1 MNQISNKLNEIGF
14 TINTSPYIAGIAMI
28 ILNLGSK
35 YIDTELSPLHNII
48 LQSNLF
54 KKFIILT
61 MFFVGTK
68 DIKASIVLTL
78 LFIIFIGN
86 IFHEESNY
94 TILDKKKINTIVE
107 IHRSKIKNNKNKR
120 MNIKKNN

>member
-1 MNQISNKLNEIGF
+1 MNKINNKLNEISF

>member
-1 MNQISNKLNEIGF
+1 MNQLSNKLNEVAF
-14 TINTSPYIAGIAMI
+14 FINNSPYIAGIAMI

-35 YIDTELSPLHNII
+35 YADTQLSRFHDII
-48 LQSNLF
+48 LQHNLF
-54 KKFIILT
+54 NKFIILV

-94 TILDKKKINTIVE
+94 TILDKKKINKI
-107 IHRSKIKNNKNKR
+107 IDNHYSKNNNKN
-120 MNIKKNN
+120 NNRNNN